1 MRFRMMAAALVA
13 AGVLIAAQ
21 AVSAHHSAAMFDDEK
36 VVEFTGVVKELQWT
50 NPHIWIQ
57 VVRDDKGTKT
67 EWSLEGG
74 SPNSLSRRGWK
85 STTFKPGEVVTVRLN
100 PMKDG
105 TPAGGFIGAKWAD
118 GRTIGRW
125 E

>member
-1 MRFRMMAAALVA
+1 
-13 AGVLIAAQ
+13 
-21 AVSAHHSAAMFDDEK
+21 
-36 VVEFTGVVKELQWT
+36 
-50 NPHIWIQ
+50 
-57 VVRDDKGTKT
+57 
-67 EWSLEGG
+67 
-74 SPNSLSRRGWK
+74 
-85 STTFKPGEVVTVRLN
+85 VTVRLN